1 MQINKFIIKKIQK
14 IFINFKR
21 LKVKINN
28 KQKKILINKQILVLI
43 KIDLLLKN

>member
-21 LKVKINN
+21 LKVKLNN